1 MQVYNNFL
9 RRHQGKAQAG
19 RSLEDGEPRGIT
31 GLAVAPPAPT
41 PKYPR
46 GGDSETVDSFNQE
59 SRSLEKPMMFRQVR
73 GHATKSNWRSGS
85 GPLVVKQD
93 HGGKTGLKPSWEVS
107 MKGEVRHSCS
117 CTRERPSSRRA
128 LAGPE
133 GQSLHRAPGP
143 WAGP

>member
-19 RSLEDGEPRGIT
+19 CSLEDGEPRGIT

-41 PKYPR
+41 TQYPR
-46 GGDSETVDSFNQE
+46 GGDPETVGRFNQE
-59 SRSLEKPMMFRQVR
+59 SRSLEKPMVFRQVG
-73 GHATKSNWRSGS
+73 GHDTKSNWRSGS
-85 GPLVVKQD
+85 GPLVTKQD
-93 HGGKTGLKPSWEVS
+93 HSGNEGLKSSWEVS

-117 CTRERPSSRRA
+117 CTREWPSARRA
-128 LAGPE
+128 QAGPE
-133 GQSLHRAPGP
+133 GLSLHRAPGT